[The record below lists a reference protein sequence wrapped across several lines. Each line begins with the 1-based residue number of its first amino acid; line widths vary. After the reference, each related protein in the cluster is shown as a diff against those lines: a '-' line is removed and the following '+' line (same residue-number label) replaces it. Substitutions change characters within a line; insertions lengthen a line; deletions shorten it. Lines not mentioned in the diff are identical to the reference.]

1 MLPPFPCDQT
11 SVAVAPGAPAYQACR
26 RSPSAV
32 VMVRSSVPGGG
43 SGTARSGWK
52 IRPSSGTQEHPADAT
67 PATTP
72 SSARRLEIA
81 ARRLLLAALDPRPGD
96 HVLVAHAGGDHRV
109 DVRVLVDH
117 HLEEGGAGE
126 GNEGFEPWANV
137 VDLGHAL
144 GELEPVGLDRL
155 HEVLLVQG
163 LV

>member
-32 VMVRSSVPGGG
+32 GMVRSSAPGGG

-52 IRPSSGTQEHPADAT
+52 IRPSSGTQEHPAAASR
-67 PATTP
+67 ATTP
-72 SSARRLEIA
+72 SSAGRLEIPARLLA

-96 HVLVAHAGGDHRV
+96 HVLVAHPGGDHRV

-126 GNEGFEPWANV
+126 GNEGFEPRANV
-137 VDLGHAL
+137 VDLGRS
-144 GELEPVGLDRL
+144 EERRVGK
-155 HEVLLVQG
+155 EG
-163 LV
+163 

>member
-52 IRPSSGTQEHPADAT
+52 IRPSSGTQEHPADAS

-72 SSARRLEIA
+72 SSARRLEIPARLLA

-96 HVLVAHAGGDHRV
+96 HRS
-109 DVRVLVDH
+109 
-117 HLEEGGAGE
+117 EE
-126 GNEGFEPWANV
+126 
-137 VDLGHAL
+137 HTS
-144 GELEPVGLDRL
+144 ELQS
-155 HEVLLVQG
+155 HS
-163 LV
+163 